1 MSLFGASSGFGTGG
15 TGVFGSTTTD
25 SHNPM
30 KDVEVTSPPDDSISC
45 LAFSPPTMPG
55 NFLIG
60 GSWANDVRCW
70 EVQDNGQTVPKAQQM
85 HTGPV
90 LDACW
95 SDDGSKVFT
104 ASCDKTAKMWDL
116 NSNQAI
122 QIAQHDGPI
131 KAIHWIKAPNYSC
144 VMTGSWDKTL
154 KFWDTRSPN
163 PMMSLQMPER
173 CYCADVVYPMAV
185 VATAERGLIVYQLEN
200 QPSEFRRIDSP
211 LKHQHRCVA
220 IFKDKQNKPTGFALG
235 SIEGR
240 VAIHYI
246 NPPNPAK
253 DNFTFKCHR
262 SNGTN
267 TTTPSFRQTPGP
279 MPLGC
284 VLCMDQSEGPTQ
296 PGVDDSCMTV
306 GLRVHLR
313 GRGLYLAFIW
323 MFWLNFLLFFLKMC
337 PALCF
342 LFVFWSFLQL
352 FILLRFAV
360 VHGLASSVKLG
371 CINKYV

>member
-1 MSLFGASSGFGTGG
+1 MSLFGSSSGFGSGG

-45 LAFSPPTMPG
+45 LAFSPPPMPG

-90 LDACW
+90 LDVCW

-116 NSNQAI
+116 NSNQAM
-122 QIAQHDGPI
+122 QIAQVS
-131 KAIHWIKAPNYSC
+131 YS
-144 VMTGSWDKTL
+144 S
-154 KFWDTRSPN
+154 
-163 PMMSLQMPER
+163 
-173 CYCADVVYPMAV
+173 VYPMAV

-267 TTTPSFRQTPGP
+267 TATPQDIYAVNAIAFHPVHGT
-279 MPLGC
+279 LA
-284 VLCMDQSEGPTQ
+284 
-296 PGVDDSCMTV
+296 TV
-306 GLRVHLR
+306 GSDGRFSFWDKDARTKLKTSEQLDQPITACCFNHNGNIFAYSSSYDWSKGHEYYNPQKKNYIFLRN
-313 GRGLYLAFIW
+313 AAEE
-323 MFWLNFLLFFLKMC
+323 LK
-337 PALCF
+337 P
-342 LFVFWSFLQL
+342 
-352 FILLRFAV
+352 R
-360 VHGLASSVKLG
+360 
-371 CINKYV
+371 NKKW